1 MKLTK
6 LEQAMYEKAVEDME
20 LCCTGD
26 PEADH
31 VGADEIIEKVL
42 EDLGLSDLS
51 YAYTKALQDA
61 WYA

>member
-1 MKLTK
+1 MRLTK

-31 VGADEIIEKVL
+31 VRADAIIEKVL
-42 EDLGLSDLS
+42 EDLGLCDLS
-51 YAYTKALQDA
+51 DAYTKVIEDV